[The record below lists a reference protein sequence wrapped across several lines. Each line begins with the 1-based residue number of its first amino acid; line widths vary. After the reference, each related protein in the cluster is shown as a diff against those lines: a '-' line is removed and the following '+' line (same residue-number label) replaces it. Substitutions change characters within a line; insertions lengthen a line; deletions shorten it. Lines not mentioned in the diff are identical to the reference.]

1 MFDRLIFWIRTGC
14 KPEAIIPN
22 SGYFQAK
29 TTMAD
34 SQGLAGLYR
43 NIFEI
48 VTGSY
53 ERDTLFVD
61 ECKLANL
68 DEDTLCRLSE
78 VQKIIDRHMIQA
90 DVATDYVN
98 AIPSGKTVF
107 IANALRNA
115 IEIYFKKWQ
124 SEIDKAVDPLR
135 NNFGLCKLALKEYLK
150 GIQ

>member
-1 MFDRLIFWIRTGC
+1 
-14 KPEAIIPN
+14 
-22 SGYFQAK
+22 
-29 TTMAD
+29 MAD

-107 IANALRNA
+107 ILM
-115 IEIYFKKWQ
+115 
-124 SEIDKAVDPLR
+124 P
-135 NNFGLCKLALKEYLK
+135 FGMLSRFISKNGNLK
-150 GIQ
+150 